1 MQQIDQLNYVAD
13 CLISGEEV
21 LLSYSLKEKLFFHT
35 IYTLHHSNVDNIF
48 HKFEHAQKVWTILL
62 ILHTF

>member
-48 HKFEHAQKVWTILL
+48 HKFEHA
-62 ILHTF
+62 